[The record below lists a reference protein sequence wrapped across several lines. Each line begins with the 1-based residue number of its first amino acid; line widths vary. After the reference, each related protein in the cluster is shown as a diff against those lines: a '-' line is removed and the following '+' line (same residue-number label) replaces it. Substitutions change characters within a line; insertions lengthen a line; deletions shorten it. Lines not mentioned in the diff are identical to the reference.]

1 MNRRNI
7 SCERRKDS
15 LRAESKL
22 EYLFRRLRERLGD
35 NTLTEIV
42 ERLYD
47 LIILEKEKPSA
58 ILRRLSYR
66 LGRRSKVR
74 KYLEVENLLE
84 AQKLLEED
92 LVKGMISRRT
102 YYRAGGFYNKMP
114 HKNYL
119 RWVLLAPMP
128 IGLSLQELLK
138 TLKEL
143 NNQHYTFRRRFEDLL
158 RLIDEQPSSAVKD
171 FLYI

>member
-1 MNRRNI
+1 
-7 SCERRKDS
+7 

-42 ERLYD
+42 GRLYD

-58 ILRRLSYR
+58 ILKRLSYR
-66 LGRRSKVR
+66 LGRRSRVR

-92 LVKGMISRRT
+92 LVKGLISRRT
-102 YYRAGGFYNKMP
+102 YRA
-114 HKNYL
+114 
-119 RWVLLAPMP
+119 RRLLQQS
-128 IGLSLQELLK
+128 GDS
-138 TLKEL
+138 
-143 NNQHYTFRRRFEDLL
+143 
-158 RLIDEQPSSAVKD
+158 
-171 FLYI
+171 